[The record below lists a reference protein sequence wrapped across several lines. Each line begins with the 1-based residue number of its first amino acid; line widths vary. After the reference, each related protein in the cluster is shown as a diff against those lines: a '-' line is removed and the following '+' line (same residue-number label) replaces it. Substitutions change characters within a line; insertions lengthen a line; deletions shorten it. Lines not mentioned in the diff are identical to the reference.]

1 MKKKILILS
10 IIAGFALVFYSC
22 TKNFEEINT
31 DPNNPL
37 DAPSANVLAHAIWNF
52 TWNYFDPWGD
62 MNEPSSYSGQ
72 ITKIQYIDEA
82 RYQYR
87 ESVVNMLWRA
97 SYNNINDMEK
107 VIAKESLEG
116 GNPNLV
122 GMAMVWRAYMYLVT
136 TDRWK
141 DIPYSEACKLPE
153 ITLPKYDSQES
164 IYNDL
169 LVQLKA
175 ANDFF
180 TTAAAYNVGSTD
192 ILFGGNATTWKK
204 FCNSL
209 RLRIAIR
216 ASSADSN
223 LAKQHIEEIL
233 GDAATYPI
241 LASNAD
247 NVFLWWP
254 GTQPYVEPWQQDR
267 NTRDDHGMCKTL
279 IDMLLDLNDPRL
291 PIYAKPAQSDSQYR
305 GIVHG
310 ATPGSF
316 DRKDISRI
324 GEVFRDNPAGFSPIM
339 RYSEVLFII
348 AEAAHKGYNTGGVT
362 AAQAY
367 EAGVIAS
374 MTEYSVA
381 ATDYQAYLAQAEVE
395 WDGTGS
401 LEKLYQQKY
410 ISLVKNGQEAWAE
423 SRRTDFPL
431 MGPAEASVYQGHNR
445 QPFRYP
451 YPTDEINLNFDNIE
465 PALQGIVDQF
475 WGQQM
480 WWDKRTG
487 VN

>member
-1 MKKKILILS
+1 MKKKIIFLS

-37 DAPSANVLAHAIWNF
+37 DAPSANVMAHAIWNF

-87 ESVVNMLWRA
+87 EGVVNMLWRA
-97 SYNNINDMEK
+97 SYNNINDMERII
-107 VIAKESLEG
+107 VKESKEG

-141 DIPYSEACKLPE
+141 DIPYSEACQLPE
-153 ITLPKYDSQES
+153 IRLPKYDSQES

-175 ANDFF
+175 ANELF
-180 TTAAAYNVGSTD
+180 TPAAAYNVGATD
-192 ILFGGNATTWKK
+192 VLFGTNSSIKWKK
-204 FCNSL
+204 FGNSL
-209 RLRIAIR
+209 RLRIANR
-216 ASSADSN
+216 ASGADSN

-233 GDAATYPI
+233 GDLTTYPI
-241 LASNAD
+241 LSSNTD
-247 NVFLWWP
+247 NVFLRWP
-254 GTQPYVEPWQQDR
+254 GAPPYVEPWKQDK
-267 NTRDDHGMCKTL
+267 NTRDDHGMCETF

-291 PIYAKPAQSDSQYR
+291 PIYAKPAQSDGQYR

-316 DRKDISRI
+316 TLNDISRI
-324 GEVFRDNPAGFSPIM
+324 GDVFRDDPAGFSPIM

-348 AEAAHKGYNTGGVT
+348 AEAAINGYNTGGIS
-362 AAQAY
+362 AADAY
-367 EAGVIAS
+367 EDGVIAS
-374 MTEYSVA
+374 MTEYGIE
-381 ATDYQAYLAQAEVE
+381 ATDYEAYLAQAEVS
-395 WDGTGS
+395 WDGT

-410 ISLVKNGQEAWAE
+410 ISLIKNGQEAWAE
-423 SRRTDFPL
+423 TRRTDYPL
-431 MGPAEASVYQGHNR
+431 MAPAEASVYQGHNR

-451 YPTDEINLNFDNIE
+451 YPTDEISLNPNIS